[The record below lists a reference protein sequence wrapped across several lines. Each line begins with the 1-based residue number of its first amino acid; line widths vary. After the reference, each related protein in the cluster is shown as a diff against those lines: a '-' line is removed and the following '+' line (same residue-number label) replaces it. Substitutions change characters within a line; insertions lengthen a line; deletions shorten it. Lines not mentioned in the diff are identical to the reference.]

1 MAQIHPFGGFRYDL
15 SQGADLAA
23 LVAPPYDVLSKSEIA
38 ALHAASPHNITH
50 LTRPVSYED
59 AGCLWSAW
67 RNSGVVRGDTPS
79 LYHYTQSFID
89 PETGLAV
96 APRTGLVCA
105 LTLEEYGDGGVLPH
119 ENTIAAHRADRL
131 ELMRA
136 THANL
141 ESIYG
146 LYADPDGEARRAL
159 GQASELPVVGE
170 VQSSLGGSHS
180 LRRIDDPGLIAALQ
194 SALSGKTI
202 LIADGHHRY
211 ETALAYRR
219 EHPDEPGAGAI
230 LITLT
235 AFEDEGLVVLPT
247 HRLVRGVGSE
257 LLADLP
263 KQLRAIGFDIDELSA
278 SSPRLAPGTLGFDL
292 VRAGEPTLRSV
303 LRGGAD
309 AAIAAMSGGSESDA
323 WKTLDVTVLHKLVL
337 ERLLGI
343 PMASLAATDQVRYT
357 RDDAEAREKVA
368 TGEFQAAFL
377 LGRPTVEGV
386 QAVSEAGDR
395 MPQKSTFFYPKLLSG
410 LVMRSLL

>member
-1 MAQIHPFGGFRYDL
+1 M
-15 SQGADLAA
+15 
-23 LVAPPYDVLSKSEIA
+23 
-38 ALHAASPHNITH
+38 
-50 LTRPVSYED
+50 
-59 AGCLWSAW
+59 
-67 RNSGVVRGDTPS
+67 
-79 LYHYTQSFID
+79 
-89 PETGLAV
+89 
-96 APRTGLVCA
+96 
-105 LTLEEYGDGGVLPH
+105 LPH

-146 LYADPDGEARRAL
+146 LYADPSGEARRAL
-159 GQASELPVVGE
+159 KQAAELPVAGE
-170 VQSSLGGSHS
+170 VKSSQGSRHV
-180 LRRIDDPGLIAALQ
+180 LRRIDDSGLIVALQ
-194 SALSGKTI
+194 AALSGKTV

-211 ETALAYRR
+211 ETALAYRAER
-219 EHPDEPGAGAI
+219 PSEPGAGAI

-247 HRLVRGVGSE
+247 HRLVRGIDAA
-257 LLADLP
+257 LLDALP
-263 KQLRAIGFDIDELSA
+263 EKLGEIGFEVKEVPA
-278 SSPRLAPGTLGFDL
+278 SDGRLAPGTLGFDL
-292 VRAGEPTLRSV
+292 ARAGQPTLRAI
-303 LRGGAD
+303 LRGGRMSALE
-309 AAIAAMSGGSESDA
+309 AMSGGSESDA
-323 WKTLDVTVLHKLVL
+323 WKTLDVALLHKLAL

-357 RDDAEAREKVA
+357 RDEAEAREKVEL
-368 TGEFQAAFL
+368 GEFQAAFL